1 MLRLGST
8 MLIGLA
14 LAAWA
19 GAQAPPRAA
28 LSAAEQ
34 LRLHR
39 ANRLLLADLVDR
51 GIDLGQASHPVDR
64 AEACR
69 KTARVLGV
77 ALLQAADANDADRVA
92 ELGGHL
98 EMVIRDGLVPMLDR
112 AKRDIHPQSP
122 DAVRLKAVQDSAVSD
137 LDGATSALPA
147 KLAEQPNIREV
158 LGKLGGLRDKIK

>member
-1 MLRLGST
+1 MIRLAYTS
-8 MLIGLA
+8 LAFVA

-19 GAQAPPRAA
+19 GAQAPPRAS

-39 ANRLLLADLVDR
+39 ANRVLLADLVDR
-51 GIDLGQASHPVDR
+51 GIDLGGASHPVDR

-77 ALLQAADANDADRVA
+77 ALLQAAEANDADRVA

-98 EMVIRDGLVPMLDR
+98 ESVVRDGLVPMIDDANR
-112 AKRDIHPQSP
+112 HIHPMSP
-122 DAVRLKAVQDSAVSD
+122 DAVRLKAVREAAVID
-137 LDGATSALPA
+137 LDGAAA
-147 KLAEQPNIREV
+147 NKLGDHPRVREV
-158 LGKLGGLRDKIK
+158 VGKLGELKEKLK